1 MRDAI
6 RGKHYFYHTEETYVQ
21 WIRRYILFYNK
32 RHPKD
37 IGVPEVETV
46 IGTHMA
52 SRWTEDRSA
61 S

>member
-6 RGKHYFYHTEETYVQ
+6 RVKHYSYRTEETYVR
-21 WIRRYILFYNK
+21 WIRRYILFLNK

-46 IGTHMA
+46 IGTYMPA
-52 SRWTEDRSA
+52 RWAEDRSA
-61 S
+61 R